1 MEGIFELLLLFIFE
15 VKIVLLLSNEELTFS
30 YLLNKFSSVLN
41 LGLLY
46 KELIFPFL
54 LLVNRNPNAFLS
66 FLFKLKKLIG
76 LTCFFGGKT
85 NSELK
90 FSGSFIFIPSLI
102 KKYFPGPGLRFL

>member
-46 KELIFPFL
+46 
-54 LLVNRNPNAFLS
+54 
-66 FLFKLKKLIG
+66 
-76 LTCFFGGKT
+76 T
-85 NSELK
+85 
-90 FSGSFIFIPSLI
+90 
-102 KKYFPGPGLRFL
+102 